1 MTERARIAVPSGLRN
16 VKVLIEDGVFSSIE
30 ETDESGKFLMQSGF
44 VDIHTHGAGNIDV
57 NHITSYEEVNQLS
70 RIYASHGVTSF
81 LLSVMTD
88 EEEKM
93 LKIISTLASAYRK
106 GCDGATFAGIHL
118 EGPFLCAEYK
128 GAMPERLIR
137 KADWN
142 LFSKFYDASGG
153 AVKYI
158 TVAPESEGMTDFI
171 KKIKQETG
179 VVVAMGHSAAEYET
193 AVKAVECGVSAATHL
208 FNAMKLFHMHRPAI
222 SGASLERD
230 EVYCEVICDGFHL
243 HPATVRLI
251 LKTKGVDKV
260 VAVTDSIMAAGLPAG
275 RYKLG
280 VNDVIVT
287 EDGDARLPDGVRAGS
302 TLTMDKAYRNLIR
315 FASLSPYELSK
326 VMSENQCRLL
336 HMDDRGSVEQ
346 GKRADYVLL
355 DENNEV
361 VRTVVCGR
369 TVYEKGGR

>member
-1 MTERARIAVPSGLRN
+1 M
-16 VKVLIEDGVFSSIE
+16 
-30 ETDESGKFLMQSGF
+30 
-44 VDIHTHGAGNIDV
+44 
-57 NHITSYEEVNQLS
+57 
-70 RIYASHGVTSF
+70 
-81 LLSVMTD
+81 
-88 EEEKM
+88 
-93 LKIISTLASAYRK
+93 
-106 GCDGATFAGIHL
+106 
-118 EGPFLCAEYK
+118 
-128 GAMPERLIR
+128 
-137 KADWN
+137 
-142 LFSKFYDASGG
+142 
-153 AVKYI
+153 KYI
-158 TVAPESEGMTDFI
+158 TVAPESEGMYDFI

-179 VVVAMGHSAAEYET
+179 VVVAMGHSAAEYEA

-275 RYKLG
+275 CYKLG
-280 VNDVIVT
+280 VNDVIVG
-287 EDGDARLPDGVRAGS
+287 EDGDAKLPDGVRAGS
-302 TLTMDKAYRNLIR
+302 TLTMDKAYRNLIK

-336 HMDDRGSVEQ
+336 HMDDRGSIEQ

-361 VRTVVCGR
+361 VRTVVRGR
-369 TVYEKGGR
+369 TVYERGGK